1 MKITIIVVDDHE
13 LVRKSI
19 VSLLRVES
27 DFDVVGECA
36 DGREALELVARM
48 RPMVAVI
55 DVAMPELNG
64 IEAAQRLR
72 SLSPATRVIA
82 LSNYTD
88 EAYVCGMLNGGAVGY
103 IVKSGAAR
111 DLIDAVRFATRGKIY
126 LSAEVQALAHRAS
139 SSAVK
144 GGTAASYNPLSPRER
159 EVLQLIG
166 EGRTSKGIARTLCIS
181 ETTVKTHRN
190 HIMEKLDIH
199 DTAGLTRHA
208 IRLGLVHLT
217 SVAALIQSFLE
228 CLSGELNLFIS
239 LS

>member
-1 MKITIIVVDDHE
+1 MKITIIVADDHE

-19 VSLLRVES
+19 ASLLRDES

-36 DGREALELVARM
+36 NGREALELVARI

-72 SLSPATRVIA
+72 SLSPTTRVIA

-88 EAYVCGMLNGGAVGY
+88 EAYVCGMLDGGAVGY

-111 DLIDAVRFATRGKIY
+111 DLIDAVRYATRGKTY
-126 LSAEVQALAHRAS
+126 LSAEVQTLAHNAS
-139 SSAVK
+139 SCTVK
-144 GGTAASYNPLSPRER
+144 GRTAAAYNPLSPRER

-166 EGRTSKGIARTLCIS
+166 EGRTSKEIAKTLGIG

-190 HIMEKLDIH
+190 HIMEKIDVH
-199 DTAGLTRHA
+199 DTAGLTRYA

-217 SVAALIQSFLE
+217 CVVAALILTH
-228 CLSGELNLFIS
+228 LLTP
-239 LS
+239 